1 MCTIRNVY
9 SDKRLYKKLYEAF
22 DKDAADKIYDEITE
36 FMAYTL
42 SASASLSIIDNMCT
56 KDKEISHLIDET
68 ISYIIDNF
76 NSYDEFIKNRKKIQM
91 MMLEKWSLD

>member
-1 MCTIRNVY
+1 
-9 SDKRLYKKLYEAF
+9 
-22 DKDAADKIYDEITE
+22 
-36 FMAYTL
+36 
-42 SASASLSIIDNMCT
+42 MCT